1 MISLPKFKKSIS
13 EVNDS
18 VDAWLYLLNHAGDG
32 KELPHFG
39 NEILE
44 EALERIR
51 VDNADDE
58 LLTRQEKDMVTK
70 EELSTVIA
78 SRVLRSLAGA
88 QAEGH
93 AKGLAEGHVKGLTEG
108 RAKGLVE
115 GESKGHN
122 DAIAI
127 LQGMNLS
134 PEQISEFKAKLAA
147 LSK

>member
-1 MISLPKFKKSIS
+1 MRQANPIKSRLPAIFTDLFLVSFLPL
-13 EVNDS
+13 
-18 VDAWLYLLNHAGDG
+18 WL
-32 KELPHFG
+32 
-39 NEILE
+39 
-44 EALERIR
+44 
-51 VDNADDE
+51 
-58 LLTRQEKDMVTK
+58 
-70 EELSTVIA
+70 
-78 SRVLRSLAGA
+78 RVLRSLAGA

-93 AKGLAEGHVKGLTEG
+93 AKGLAEGLAEGLAKGHVKGLTEG

-134 PEQISEFKAKLAA
+134 PKQISEFKAKLAA

>member
-1 MISLPKFKKSIS
+1 
-13 EVNDS
+13 
-18 VDAWLYLLNHAGDG
+18 
-32 KELPHFG
+32 
-39 NEILE
+39 
-44 EALERIR
+44 
-51 VDNADDE
+51 
-58 LLTRQEKDMVTK
+58 MVTK

-93 AKGLAEGHVKGLTEG
+93 AKGLAEGLAEG
-108 RAKGLVE
+108 RAKGLTE
-115 GESKGHN
+115 GKSKGHN
-122 DAIAI
+122 DAISI

>member
-1 MISLPKFKKSIS
+1 MA
-13 EVNDS
+13 V
-18 VDAWLYLLNHAGDG
+18 LLNHAGDG

-93 AKGLAEGHVKGLTEG
+93 AKGLAEGLAEGHVKGLTEG

>member
-1 MISLPKFKKSIS
+1 M
-13 EVNDS
+13 
-18 VDAWLYLLNHAGDG
+18 
-32 KELPHFG
+32 PHFG

-93 AKGLAEGHVKGLTEG
+93 AKGLAEGLAEG
-108 RAKGLVE
+108 RAKGLTE
-115 GESKGHN
+115 GKSKGHN
-122 DAIAI
+122 DAISI